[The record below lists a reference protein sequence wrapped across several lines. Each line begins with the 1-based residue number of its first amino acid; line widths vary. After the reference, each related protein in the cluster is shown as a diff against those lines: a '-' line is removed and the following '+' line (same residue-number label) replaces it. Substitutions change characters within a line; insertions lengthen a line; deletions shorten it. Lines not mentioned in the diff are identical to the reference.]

1 MIMKIK
7 QIFAKARKEK
17 RKNLLEPEAR
27 MVLEHYKI
35 PLPKWKVV
43 KSAKEANEFAEKI
56 GYPVSLK
63 IVSKDIVHK
72 SDVGGVFVFL
82 DNKKSVEDSF
92 NQIMKNVKKH
102 ASKAKIEGVICSK
115 MIEQSHPVIVGG
127 LKDSV
132 FGSTIMFGHG
142 DVFVELLDDVSFRV
156 LPIDRKEAEEMMKET
171 KVYHILKGYRGH
183 PVDHNAVVDILMKT
197 AKLLEQN
204 PEIKELDM
212 NPIFVLRKGAYA
224 VDARIILE

>member
-1 MIMKIK
+1 MNMNPK
-7 QIFAKARKEK
+7 QIFAKVRREK

-35 PLPKWKVV
+35 PIPKWKVV
-43 KSAKEANEFAEKI
+43 KSAKEAVEFSEKI

-63 IVSKDIVHK
+63 IVSKDIIHK
-72 SDVGGVFVFL
+72 TDVGGVFLFL

-92 NQIMKNVKKH
+92 NQIKKNVKKH
-102 ASKAKIEGVICSK
+102 APKAKIEGVIESK

-127 LKDSV
+127 IKDSI
-132 FGSTIMFGHG
+132 FGSTIMVGHG
-142 DVFVELLDDVSFRV
+142 DIFVELLDDVSFRV
-156 LPIDRKEAEEMMKET
+156 LPIDRKDAEEMMKET
-171 KVYHILKGYRGH
+171 KVYQILKGYRGH
-183 PVDHNAVVDILMKT
+183 PVDHNAVLDIMMKT
-197 AKLLEQN
+197 AKMLEKN

-212 NPIFVLRKGAYA
+212 NPIFVLKKGAYA

>member
-1 MIMKIK
+1 MNPKLV
-7 QIFAKARKEK
+7 FAKARREK

-27 MVLEHYKI
+27 TVLEHYKI
-35 PLPKWKVV
+35 PMPKWKLV
-43 KSAKEANEFAEKI
+43 KGAKEAGEFAEKI

-63 IVSKDIVHK
+63 IVSKDIQHK
-72 SDVGGVFVFL
+72 TDVGGVFVFL

-92 NQIMKNVKKH
+92 IQLMKNIKKH
-102 ASKAKIEGVICSK
+102 APRAKIEGAIESK

-127 LKDSV
+127 IKDSI
-132 FGSTIMFGHG
+132 FGSTLMFGHG
-142 DVFVELLDDVSFRV
+142 DVFVELMEDVSFRV
-156 LPIDRKEAEEMMKET
+156 LPIEKKDAEEMMKET
-171 KVYHILKGYRGH
+171 KIYQILKGYRGH
-183 PVDHNAVVDILMKT
+183 PVDHNSVIDIMMKT

-204 PEIKELDM
+204 QEIKELDM

>member
-1 MIMKIK
+1 MNPK
-7 QIFAKARKEK
+7 QIFAKVRREK

-35 PLPKWKVV
+35 PIPKWKVV
-43 KSAKEANEFAEKI
+43 RSSKEAAEFSEKI

-63 IVSKDIVHK
+63 IVSKDILHK
-72 SDVGGVFVFL
+72 TDVGGVFLFL

-102 ASKAKIEGVICSK
+102 APKAKIEGAIESK

-127 LKDSV
+127 IKDAI

-156 LPIDRKEAEEMMKET
+156 LPIDKIEAEEMMKET
-171 KVYHILKGYRGH
+171 KIYQILKGYRGH
-183 PVDHNAVVDILMKT
+183 PVDHNAVLDIMMKT
-197 AKLLEQN
+197 AKMLEKN

-212 NPIFVLRKGAYA
+212 NPVFVLKKGAYA

>member
-1 MIMKIK
+1 MNPK
-7 QIFAKARKEK
+7 QIFAKVRREK
-17 RKNLLEPEAR
+17 RRNLLEPEAW

-35 PLPKWKVV
+35 PLPKWKMV
-43 KSAKEANEFAEKI
+43 KSAKEAVEFSEKI

-63 IVSKDIVHK
+63 IVSKDIIHK

-82 DNKKSVEDSF
+82 DNNKSVEDSY

-102 ASKAKIEGVICSK
+102 APRAKIEGVIEAQ
-115 MIEQSHPVIVGG
+115 MIEQINPVIVGG
-127 LKDSV
+127 LKDSI

-142 DVFVELLDDVSFRV
+142 DVYVELLDDVSFRV

-183 PVDHNAVVDILMKT
+183 PVDHNAVIDIMMKT
-197 AKLLEQN
+197 MKLLEQN

-212 NPIFVLRKGAYA
+212 NPIFVLKKGAYA